1 MAKSPA
7 FSGGIRDK
15 RAAASSRYP
24 LCRSIVIPSISRP
37 PSLWAASHDD
47 IMNFINTNLQRG
59 NKQMNNTKSEEY
71 VVCPRCKQEV
81 FKGAITCPFCH
92 FGIMA
97 WIEGEVDENG
107 DLIKDKSR

>member
-1 MAKSPA
+1 
-7 FSGGIRDK
+7 
-15 RAAASSRYP
+15 
-24 LCRSIVIPSISRP
+24 
-37 PSLWAASHDD
+37 
-47 IMNFINTNLQRG
+47 MNKI
-59 NKQMNNTKSEEY
+59 KSEEY

-97 WIEGEVDENG
+97 WIEGEIDENG